1 MRFQGEEEAAA
12 KVPVT
17 SPFRYN
23 SPLVQVS
30 LIGLVCFCCPGMFNA
45 LTGMGGGGQ
54 VNPDA
59 ANNANTALYTTFSI
73 FGVLG
78 GGVYNIFGP
87 KVTLA
92 MGCSTYV
99 LYAGS
104 FLYYNHQQD
113 QTFAIFAG
121 VLLGMGASF
130 LWAGQ
135 GAIMTSYPT
144 ATRKGTYISLFW
156 IIFNLGGVIGGLIP
170 FILNYH
176 RQEKAETVNDMTY
189 IVFMCFMSAGTLIS
203 LTILSP
209 DRVVKDDG
217 THCTNIKYSNV
228 TTEAIEILKLFCNR
242 KLRLIIPAAW
252 ASNFFYSY
260 QFNNVND
267 FSFKSRRTRGL
278 VGVGIVAVLGTVIW
292 AGGLAN
298 QLNYSFDKPPNRL
311 DFKRCGSDFAGPF
324 VLYFSYGLLDAMFQ
338 YSPCK
343 TCRYAGFYKG
353 VQSAGAAVAW
363 QVGKKKIPLLNQLIV
378 NWVLTTLSYPLLAV
392 LIYKAVKDTDGSKPA
407 EDDDTASG
415 LPPPASMKDG
425 YKELENSITT
435 EKNGLSTWQS
445 LALNFYSLSTSCS
458 SYTGNKSSIGRN
470 LN

>member
-17 SPFRYN
+17 SPFGYN

-59 ANNANTALYTTFSI
+59 SNNANTALYTTFSI
-73 FGVLG
+73 FGILG

-87 KVTLA
+87 KITLA

-113 QTFAIFAG
+113 QTFAIFACA
-121 VLLGMGASF
+121 LLGIGASF

-156 IIFNLGGVIGGLIP
+156 IIFNLGGVIGGFIP

-176 RQEKAETVNDMTY
+176 RKEKAETVNDMTY

-228 TTEAIEILKLFCNR
+228 TTEAIEILKLFRNW
-242 KLRLIIPAAW
+242 KLLLIIPAAW

-260 QFNNVND
+260 QFDNVNGLMFNLITRGFNNVFYWGAQMIGSVGIGYILD

-278 VGVGIVAVLGTVIW
+278 VGVGIVAVLGTAIW

-298 QLNYSFDKPPNRL
+298 QLNYSFDKPPKRL
-311 DFKRCGSDFAGPF
+311 DFKRSGSDFAGPPF
-324 VLYFSYGLLDAMFQ
+324 ILYFSYGLLDAMFQ
-338 YSPCK
+338 CLVYW
-343 TCRYAGFYKG
+343 
-353 VQSAGAAVAW
+353 VIGALADTSETLSSR
-363 QVGKKKIPLLNQLIV
+363 KKKIPLLNQLIV

-392 LIYKAVKDTDGSKPA
+392 LIYKAVKDTDSNKPA

-435 EKNGLSTWQS
+435 EKDG
-445 LALNFYSLSTSCS
+445 
-458 SYTGNKSSIGRN
+458 
-470 LN
+470 